1 MVVCFK
7 TGEIKVAISKWSP
20 KTRYLHKYADSPC
33 RASSLPFGHQFLM
46 NKSTSLD
53 FGVRSKHTFHMPVK
67 SNYRNSK
74 HSDGK
79 GLFDVFGVIL
89 FLFIL
94 LINGIIRLITRKTR
108 KFQKLTIDEILTEY
122 TPYQFEEYIAGLFRA
137 LGCSAKTTS
146 KSNDGGFDVV
156 YRNSQNQKGIIE
168 VKQYAV
174 QHKVGR
180 PLIQKLH
187 SAKIDA
193 RADIAIFLTTSSFTA
208 EAQKYAKRHQIRLI
222 DGSALS
228 RLIHKAYHENE
239 KE

>member
-1 MVVCFK
+1 M
-7 TGEIKVAISKWSP
+7 AISKWSP

-108 KFQKLTIDEILTEY
+108 KFQKLTIVTIPNHHKIPPPPTSFRYAFKVPMY
-122 TPYQFEEYIAGLFRA
+122 TSCLPFSSLVQYPVP
-137 LGCSAKTTS
+137 
-146 KSNDGGFDVV
+146 KSVPWIC
-156 YRNSQNQKGIIE
+156 R
-168 VKQYAV
+168 
-174 QHKVGR
+174 
-180 PLIQKLH
+180 
-187 SAKIDA
+187 
-193 RADIAIFLTTSSFTA
+193 
-208 EAQKYAKRHQIRLI
+208 
-222 DGSALS
+222 S
-228 RLIHKAYHENE
+228 RICASISHLL
-239 KE
+239 